1 MTIPESSRDKLKE
14 LQEIINDLNVTLSEV
29 YALTDVSQH
38 ILSAKNIFEIF
49 NIFKTFFH
57 DRFFSDLVA
66 MYEIKGGEAL
76 KIIGHGTTPPKE
88 NVEAVISAESPFVR
102 PTETGDIYLYSP
114 LNHMGKVFG
123 FFAADVT
130 RGSEKVTQANL
141 DALKLISAIASAAVY
156 TIKLNA
162 RLREHDEMM
171 TSITD
176 SITNGIITIDKD
188 HRVIQINRNAMLML
202 GIENDPT
209 GMTFEEAVPESVKVS
224 VEEILNELNQTGFA
238 MERMLNQTIGS
249 GTELDIAVSAS
260 LLRDETASIRGYILI
275 MRDMTASKELERMR
289 QIDEMKDMLMS
300 NVSHELKTPL
310 TSIRAYAEALLD
322 MLTDGQQK
330 EFAQVII
337 DETDR
342 LVDLVNEFL
351 QVSRIRTG
359 KLKLKPS
366 ISNPYTI
373 IDEAL
378 KATKIRDK
386 KHEIVKE
393 VEDGLPECYF
403 DRDLMREVLINL
415 ISNAIKYSPKGG
427 KVWVRLKKFEN
438 NLCYEV
444 EDQGIGIPADHLP
457 KLFEPF
463 HRVDRTLTYEIPGTG
478 LGLSIVRGIAQA
490 HGGKV
495 EVESQVDVGSKFS
508 VYIPIRFSPE
518 LVQGREETWAA

>member
-1 MTIPESSRDKLKE
+1 MTIPESSKDKLKE
-14 LQEIINDLNVTLSEV
+14 LQSIINDLNVTLSEV
-29 YALTDVSQH
+29 YALTDISQH
-38 ILSAKNIFEIF
+38 MLAAKNIFEIF
-49 NIFKTFFH
+49 NTFKAFLH
-57 DRFFSDLVA
+57 ERFYSDFVA
-66 MYEIKGGEAL
+66 LYEIRAQEAM
-76 KIIGHGTTPPKE
+76 KIVGQGITPPKE
-88 NVEAVISAESPFVR
+88 NIEAVVSSESPFVR
-102 PTETGDIYLYSP
+102 PTETGEIYLYAP
-114 LNHMGKVFG
+114 LNYMGKVFG
-123 FFAADVT
+123 FFASDVT
-130 RGSEKVTQANL
+130 NGSDKVTQANL
-141 DALKLISAIASAAVY
+141 DALKLISAIASAAIY
-156 TIKLNA
+156 TIKLNS

-202 GIENDPT
+202 GIDQDPT
-209 GMTFEEAVPESVKVS
+209 GMKFEEAVPENVRVS
-224 VEEILNELNQTGFA
+224 VEEIFNELNETGFA

-249 GTELDIAVSAS
+249 GTEVNIAISAS
-260 LLRDETASIRGYILI
+260 LLRDEMASIRGYILI
-275 MRDMTASKELERMR
+275 MRDMTASKELERLR

-330 EFAQVII
+330 EFGQVII
-337 DETDR
+337 DEADR

-378 KATKIRDK
+378 KATKRRDT
-386 KHEIVKE
+386 KHEIIKE
-393 VEDGLPECYF
+393 IEDGIPDCYF
-403 DRDLMREVLINL
+403 DRDLLREVVINL
-415 ISNAIKYSPKGG
+415 ISNAIKYAPKGG
-427 KVWVRLKKFEN
+427 KVWVRLKKFEGN
-438 NLCYEV
+438 MRYEV
-444 EDQGIGIPADHLP
+444 EDQGMGIPADHLP

-495 EVESQVDVGSKFS
+495 EVESQVDVGSKFI
-508 VYIPIRFSPE
+508 VYIPIKSSPE
-518 LVQGREETWAA
+518 LVQGREETWAT